1 MMPSRASN
9 LSQSVRR
16 GGFVS
21 PDGCFR
27 ASSSCNILYRAALSV
42 RMGVSF
48 KTLFDMFLQGVLE
61 FDRVGAVCEKLP
73 PGAQMIHLARRMVI
87 TTSNAHM
94 Y

>member
-9 LSQSVRR
+9 LSQSVSR

-48 KTLFDMFLQGVLE
+48 TALFDMFFQGVLK
-61 FDRVGAVCEKLP
+61 FHRVGVVSEKLP
-73 PGAQMIHLARRMVI
+73 LVRK
-87 TTSNAHM
+87 
-94 Y
+94 